1 VSCNVT
7 NCQRCDYENTCSFY
21 ASTTG
26 TSVSISSSNSAKD
39 DQSVKEMQIF
49 LVVAVAL
56 LLIGFVSAF
65 AFLYRKINDMQ
76 LQSRKV
82 NVEASN

>member
-1 VSCNVT
+1 MLPTASVVT
-7 NCQRCDYENTCSFY
+7 MKTCSSY
-21 ASTTG
+21 ASTAG
-26 TSVSISSSNSAKD
+26 TSVLISSSNSAKD